1 MRLRLS
7 LPLLAGFAAAVM
19 AQTGGDPQ
27 PRMKCEGENNWGNTK
42 RFCEI
47 REQTIAYPGQLN
59 VDGRENGGVAVH
71 GWSRPDVLVRSKVET
86 HAGTD
91 ADAKAMA
98 GQIRVDT
105 SAGHVLANG
114 PNAGNDHHWAVSY
127 EIFVPRNAN
136 LDLITQNGGVHVSDV
151 HGTLAF
157 SAVNGGV
164 HLAQVGGSVK
174 GKTVNGGLHI
184 ELSGSAWEGQGMEV
198 QTTNGGVHLAV
209 PANYSAHLEAST
221 VNGGMHVEI
230 PGAPRTSKT
239 HQLSTNLGS
248 GGSPLKVTTTNGG
261 VHVTTL

>member
-1 MRLRLS
+1 MRLFLTIS
-7 LPLLAGFAAAVM
+7 LLAGFAAAVM
-19 AQTGGDPQ
+19 AQTGADPQ
-27 PRMKCEGENNWGNTK
+27 PRMKCEGEHNWGDTK

-59 VDGRENGGVAVH
+59 VDGRLNGGVAVH
-71 GWSRPDVLVRSKVET
+71 GWSRADVLVRSKVEAN
-86 HAGTD
+86 AGTD
-91 ADAKAMA
+91 ADAKALA

-105 SAGHVLANG
+105 SAGHVLAAG
-114 PNAGNDHHWAVSY
+114 PNMGNGHHWSVSY

-136 LDLITQNGGVHVSDV
+136 LDLTTENGGVHVSDV
-151 HGTLAF
+151 HGTITF

-184 ELSGSAWEGQGMEV
+184 ELAGSSWEGQGMEV

-209 PANYSAHLEAST
+209 PAKYSAHLEAST
-221 VNGGMHVEI
+221 VNGGMHVDI
-230 PGAPRTSKT
+230 PGAAQLSKT

-248 GGSPLKVTTTNGG
+248 GGQLLKLTTTNGG